1 MIHQLDL
8 NLNLE
13 IYLFVYFSP
22 PHPCGFS
29 PKILAKDAPATQ
41 TLVCFPPWLLLL
53 ALQTVCSHD
62 FVTDICEPKTEP
74 FLAGIISN
82 TTQLATFR
90 KLFLFLA
97 SPRTT
102 EEEGN

>member
-1 MIHQLDL
+1 MELLIHQLDL

-74 FLAGIISN
+74 FW
-82 TTQLATFR
+82 Q
-90 KLFLFLA
+90 
-97 SPRTT
+97 
-102 EEEGN
+102 E